1 MRRFAI
7 YVSAMDPRTEVP
19 AKGLLPCQY
28 RRQAP
33 FLYRAEDVERLIEA
47 THRIAVKN
55 PFNGAS
61 HATLIGLMAVTGMR
75 VGEVIILDRDDVD
88 LIHLAQQQGA
98 AIGGK
103 EAAGKIG
110 RDLARAQVG
119 EKEGFS
125 LRAKRHFSV

>member
-1 MRRFAI
+1 
-7 YVSAMDPRTEVP
+7 
-19 AKGLLPCQY
+19 
-28 RRQAP
+28 
-33 FLYRAEDVERLIEA
+33 VERLIEA

-119 EKEGFS
+119 EKEGFP